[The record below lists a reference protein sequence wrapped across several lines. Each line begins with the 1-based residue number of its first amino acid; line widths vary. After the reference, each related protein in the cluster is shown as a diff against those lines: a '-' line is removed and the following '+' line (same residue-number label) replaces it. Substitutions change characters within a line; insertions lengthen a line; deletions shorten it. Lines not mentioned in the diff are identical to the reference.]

1 MDREQRELLKQEIS
15 RIRLSNIP
23 RDSKGR
29 IIPEEDYRAVS
40 SIPGDWIPVMK
51 GRKCAIS
58 SHI

>member
-29 IIPEEDYRAVS
+29 IIPEEGFRLSS
-40 SIPGDWIPVMK
+40 SIPGDWIPVMRGVK
-51 GRKCAIS
+51 K
-58 SHI
+58 